1 MDKDSIIINNKNFS
15 LEIKN
20 NKLILFIRGSESF
33 SFENVL
39 DSACEKCKNP
49 QDELYNAIQKQN
61 DRYFIN
67 KPLQICADIKSS
79 SDEESKQND
88 KESKRKI
95 IYIQDELSFKN
106 CVFSGEVRFEYIC
119 FAPLSSK
126 AHNDSEAKHNEKN
139 PNDFRQSTQP
149 LRLDFQHCEFHK
161 RVYFTNCEFNGNVF
175 FNHAV
180 FERYADFHESIF
192 NGVVSFYNAEFKYA
206 PNFSTCVFQNL
217 QATNFINVKIDDIDF
232 DKVNDF
238 ITEYKNDK
246 MYEKELDLLREKY
259 RAKTKKIKLLK
270 TQCKQETNRYREN
283 KQKLHSKKFQACKQ
297 EKIKKYKIRYASNA
311 RDSFRTI
318 KNVLIA
324 NNNLLDASTW
334 HKLELYAKEHEL
346 KLQKPCLLTTPK
358 KWCDLWQ
365 LKFYRKTSTHHTNL
379 LKIWHTLIVLNGV
392 FGILFGLAFLFSNCQ
407 IDCIKCVDLCL
418 NCYEY
423 QCKNLYEIYNNFG
436 KACINIILSL
446 LFIVLFLC
454 VVMRK
459 ISRIVFIAIGYVAS
473 GVILITNPKYLF
485 PAVSLFE
492 KSENFSHIATISA
505 IYTFFFILV
514 IFSLQKTARKNSII
528 PN

>member
-1 MDKDSIIINNKNFS
+1 MPKQQICENLHFDSTKD
-15 LEIKN
+15 
-20 NKLILFIRGSESF
+20 KLILTIKQGKSFI
-33 SFENVL
+33 FENVL

-61 DRYFIN
+61 DKYFIN
-67 KPLQICADIKSS
+67 KPLQICTDIESS
-79 SDEESKQND
+79 KRNEESKQND
-88 KESKRKI
+88 KESNRKI
-95 IYIQDELSFKN
+95 IYLQDELSFKN

-126 AHNDSEAKHNEKN
+126 AHNDSKPKHNGEN

-149 LRLDFQHCEFHK
+149 LRIDFQHCEFK
-161 RVYFTNCEFNGNVF
+161 NRVYFTNCEFNANVF
-175 FNHAV
+175 FNHAK
-180 FERYADFHESIF
+180 FYKYADFHESIF

-232 DKVNDF
+232 GKINDF

-297 EKIKKYKIRYASNA
+297 EKIKKYEIRYASNA

-324 NNNLLDASTW
+324 NNNLLDACAW

-346 KLQKPCLLTTPK
+346 KLQKPCLLTAPK

-365 LKFYRKTSTHHTNL
+365 LKLYRHTSAHHTDL
-379 LKIWHTLIVLNGV
+379 LESIKSLLIVIGIFGMLSCAVIVCFSLYCGFWDCNPHILTKCYDKYIKCFLANHYWWATIINFALFGAFIGIFIITILCQRVRKIAFYLSCLITLALFLASPKYLVPPIEIFTDKRMLLDPLSVVGGV
-392 FGILFGLAFLFSNCQ
+392 YSILFGF
-407 IDCIKCVDLCL
+407 V
-418 NCYEY
+418 
-423 QCKNLYEIYNNFG
+423 LY
-436 KACINIILSL
+436 S
-446 LFIVLFLC
+446 FI
-454 VVMRK
+454 
-459 ISRIVFIAIGYVAS
+459 
-473 GVILITNPKYLF
+473 
-485 PAVSLFE
+485 
-492 KSENFSHIATISA
+492 
-505 IYTFFFILV
+505 
-514 IFSLQKTARKNSII
+514 KTARKNSII
-528 PN
+528 PS

>member
-1 MDKDSIIINNKNFS
+1 MFKQQIYENLHFDSIKD
-15 LEIKN
+15 
-20 NKLILFIRGSESF
+20 KLILTIKQGKSFI
-33 SFENVL
+33 FENIL

-49 QDELYNAIQKQN
+49 QDKLYNAIQKQN
-61 DRYFIN
+61 DKYFIY
-67 KPLQICADIKSS
+67 KPLEVCAENANKDIAQ
-79 SDEESKQND
+79 ESKDND
-88 KESKRKI
+88 TKSNRKI

-126 AHNDSEAKHNEKN
+126 AHNDSEVKHNEKN
-139 PNDFRQSTQP
+139 PNDFRQSAQS
-149 LRLDFQHCEFHK
+149 LRLDFQHCEFK
-161 RVYFTNCEFNGNVF
+161 DRVYFTNCEFNGNVF

-217 QATNFINVKIDDIDF
+217 QATNFINVKIDNIDF
-232 DKVNDF
+232 DKIKEFIDEYENDE
-238 ITEYKNDK
+238 TYN
-246 MYEKELDLLREKY
+246 KEIESLKEKY
-259 RAKTKKIKLLK
+259 S
-270 TQCKQETNRYREN
+270 
-283 KQKLHSKKFQACKQ
+283 QKLQ
-297 EKIKKYKIRYASNA
+297 EGKENQCEIDKKYKEVTKEHKIRYASNA

-324 NNNLLDASTW
+324 NNNLLDACAW
-334 HKLELYAKEHEL
+334 HKLELYAKEHEIDL
-346 KLQKPCLLTTPK
+346 KAPTKFSK
-358 KWCDLWQ
+358 EWIERIQ
-365 LKFYRKTSTHHTNL
+365 LCFYRHTSAHHTDL

-392 FGILFGLAFLFSNCQ
+392 FGILFGLIVLFSHCQ
-407 IDCIKCVDLCL
+407 IDFVKCVDLGL

-423 QCKNLYEIYNNFG
+423 QCKNIYEIYNNFG

-446 LFIVLFLC
+446 FFIVPFLC
-454 VVMRK
+454 VVMWE

-514 IFSLQKTARKNSII
+514 VFSLQKTARKNSII

>member
-1 MDKDSIIINNKNFS
+1 MPKQQICENLHFDSTKD
-15 LEIKN
+15 
-20 NKLILFIRGSESF
+20 KLILTIKQGKSFI
-33 SFENVL
+33 FENVL

-49 QDELYNAIQKQN
+49 QDKLYNAIQKQN
-61 DRYFIN
+61 NKYFIN
-67 KPLQICADIKSS
+67 KPLQICADIESNKC
-79 SDEESKQND
+79 DEESK
-88 KESKRKI
+88 ESNRKTI
-95 IYIQDELSFKN
+95 HIQDELSFKN
-106 CVFSGEVRFEYIC
+106 CVFSGEVYFKYIA
-119 FAPLSSK
+119 FTSQDSK
-126 AHNDSEAKHNEKN
+126 E
-139 PNDFRQSTQP
+139 STQP

-232 DKVNDF
+232 DKIKEF

-246 MYEKELDLLREKY
+246 MYEKELDLLREK
-259 RAKTKKIKLLK
+259 
-270 TQCKQETNRYREN
+270 YREN

-324 NNNLLDASTW
+324 NNNLLDACAW

-346 KLQKPCLLTTPK
+346 KLQKPCLLTAPK

-365 LKFYRKTSTHHTNL
+365 LKFYRHTSAHHTDL
-379 LKIWHTLIVLNGV
+379 LKILSWFVVLVGS
-392 FGILFGLAFLFSNCQ
+392 FATILFFMTDFYGLKIWWATLWAILASSLSLSIIF
-407 IDCIKCVDLCL
+407 DKIK
-418 NCYEY
+418 
-423 QCKNLYEIYNNFG
+423 FF
-436 KACINIILSL
+436 AILSL
-446 LFIVLFLC
+446 LNFIPLGWLLAC
-454 VVMRK
+454 
-459 ISRIVFIAIGYVAS
+459 
-473 GVILITNPKYLF
+473 NPKYIFGVANLF
-485 PAVSLFE
+485 GNYKCQSDIFLNLILSLY
-492 KSENFSHIATISA
+492 SIA
-505 IYTFFFILV
+505 FILV
-514 IFSLQKTARKNSII
+514 VFSLQKTARKNSII

>member
-1 MDKDSIIINNKNFS
+1 MLKRQICENLHFDFAKD
-15 LEIKN
+15 
-20 NKLILFIRGSESF
+20 KLILTIKQGEPF

-39 DSACEKCKNP
+39 DSACKQWLKDGKP
-49 QDELYNAIQKQN
+49 QDELETLIKKQ
-61 DRYFIN
+61 DSKYFIY
-67 KPLQICADIKSS
+67 KPLEVCAKNTSDTESRKSTQESS
-79 SDEESKQND
+79 SECDKES

-95 IYIQDELSFKN
+95 IYLQDELSFKN
-106 CVFSGEVRFEYIC
+106 CVFNAEVYFNYIV
-119 FAPLSSK
+119 FALQDSK
-126 AHNDSEAKHNEKN
+126 E
-139 PNDFRQSTQP
+139 STQP

-161 RVYFTNCEFNGNVF
+161 KVYFTNCEFNGNVF

-180 FERYADFHESIF
+180 FEKYADFHESIF

-232 DKVNDF
+232 DKVKQF
-238 ITEYKNDK
+238 IKEYRI
-246 MYEKELDLLREKY
+246 ELKHNNQWE
-259 RAKTKKIKLLK
+259 LLK
-270 TQCKQETNRYREN
+270 QDNNR
-283 KQKLHSKKFQACKQ
+283 C
-297 EKIKKYKIRYASNA
+297 EKIKEYRIRYASNA

-324 NNNLLDASTW
+324 NNNLLDASAW
-334 HKLELYAKEHEL
+334 HKLELYAKEHEIDL
-346 KLQKPCLLTTPK
+346 KAPNRFSKE
-358 KWCDLWQ
+358 WIEEIQ
-365 LKFYRKTSTHHTNL
+365 LCFYRHTSAHHTDL

-392 FGILFGLAFLFSNCQ
+392 FGILFGLTFLFSHCQ
-407 IDCIKCVDLCL
+407 IDCIKCVDLGLKC
-418 NCYEY
+418 CEY

-436 KACINIILSL
+436 KVCINIILSL

-454 VVMRK
+454 AVMGK
-459 ISRIVFIAIGYVAS
+459 TSRVVFITIGYVAS
-473 GVILITNPKYLF
+473 SVILITNPKYLF

-492 KSENFSHIATISA
+492 KSENFSYIATISA